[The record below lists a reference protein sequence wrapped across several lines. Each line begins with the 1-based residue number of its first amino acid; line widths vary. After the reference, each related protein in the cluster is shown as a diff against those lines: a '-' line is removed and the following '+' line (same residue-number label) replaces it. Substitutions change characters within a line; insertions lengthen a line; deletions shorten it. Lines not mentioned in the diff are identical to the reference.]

1 MANEITWEIPK
12 VDSQE
17 VIEKL
22 KGTTLR
28 VDQTIFKMQTA
39 VNRLAIKKAKQNFT
53 SRFSTKPQNKYVLQ
67 GDLKKLSTNFK
78 TMKNPNVKG
87 GTQIK
92 NLSYYAKFLEFSAEI
107 HAKKGKYLT
116 FKINGEWKKVESVS
130 LPAKPFLGPAVKEV
144 WNSAEAKRVQEQ
156 VLQKALDAYWK
167 KQGTN

>member
-53 SRFSTKPQNKYVLQ
+53 SRFSTKPQNKYVLK
-67 GDLKKLSTNFK
+67 GELKKLTSNFK
-78 TMKNPNVKG
+78 SMKNKKVKG

-116 FKINGEWKKVESVS
+116 FKVNGQWKKVQSVT

>member
-53 SRFSTKPQNKYVLQ
+53 SRFSTKPQNKYVLK
-67 GDLKKLSTNFK
+67 GELKKLTSNFK
-78 TMKNPNVKG
+78 SMKNKKVKG

-116 FKINGEWKKVESVS
+116 FKVNGQWKKVQSVT

-144 WNSAEAKRVQEQ
+144 WNSAEAKTIQEQ

>member
-1 MANEITWEIPK
+1 MDDLITWEIPK
-12 VDSQE
+12 IDEKE

-28 VDQTIFKMQTA
+28 IDQTIFKMQTA
-39 VNRLAIKKAKQNFT
+39 VNRVAIKKAKQNFQT
-53 SRFSTKPQNKYVLQ
+53 RFSTKPQNNYVLK
-67 GDLKKLSTNFK
+67 GELKKLTSNFK
-78 TMKNPNVKG
+78 SMKNKKVKG

-130 LPAKPFLGPAVKEV
+130 LPAKPFLGPAVKSTWE
-144 WNSAEAKRVQEQ
+144 STEAKTIQEK
-156 VLQKALDAYWK
+156 VLQQCLDNYWK
-167 KQGTN
+167 KNGK